1 VPIPLFVLTWI
12 GLSLCAAYFGRE
24 RAVGFWGTFLLA
36 VICSPPVILVA
47 LIFLAHRRDSHPHPH

>member
-1 VPIPLFVLTWI
+1 MYLFIFVWI

-36 VICSPPVILVA
+36 MLLSPPVILVG
-47 LIFLAHRRDSHPHPH
+47 LIFLGHRQRERRH